1 MGIQELIEKVGQ
13 QNVDVQWIHE
23 SSPNIQSGKRAAT
36 IQFAT
41 SPETAKTMALGLA
54 TSQSARGAG
63 LSFMRRHPNG
73 LSGVLG
79 RQGLSRETEPTAR
92 ATTRKET
99 MKDLFGGVAAFLIG
113 IAGITLLAF
122 GVRWGSLQY
131 NKYFAVQEEDV
142 RREVFKATR
151 SYNQGMVQQLSKY
164 RLEYLEKQRED
175 DVEGAKA
182 IASTIRHQF
191 SEYNHEQLPAEL
203 SNFVK
208 SEIFKY

>member
-1 MGIQELIEKVGQ
+1 
-13 QNVDVQWIHE
+13 
-23 SSPNIQSGKRAAT
+23 
-36 IQFAT
+36 
-41 SPETAKTMALGLA
+41 
-54 TSQSARGAG
+54 
-63 LSFMRRHPNG
+63 
-73 LSGVLG
+73 
-79 RQGLSRETEPTAR
+79 
-92 ATTRKET
+92 

-113 IAGITLLAF
+113 IAGIALLAF
-122 GVRWGSLQY
+122 GVRWGALQY

-191 SEYNHEQLPAEL
+191 SEYNHEQLPVEL